1 MNLSYQSGIRIYSF
15 KYMDKIAYPFKKL
28 SVYIEVIKQEDWM
41 NCDNGVVNVFFERG
55 QAYHHKRT
63 KF

>member
-1 MNLSYQSGIRIYSF
+1 
-15 KYMDKIAYPFKKL
+15 MDKIAYPFKKL